1 MICPYCQSENVKI
14 ETFQENTGSNTVS
27 ATTSRYREKGHGVVW
42 WLFIG
47 WWWWFVDLLLWFYLF
62 IPRLILKLCASGW
75 KRKKYVGTSG
85 TVSTTQ
91 NSVGYRTVCTC
102 QSCGRRL
109 ETS

>member
-47 WWWWFVDLLLWFYLF
+47 
-62 IPRLILKLCASGW
+62 
-75 KRKKYVGTSG
+75 
-85 TVSTTQ
+85 
-91 NSVGYRTVCTC
+91 
-102 QSCGRRL
+102 
-109 ETS
+109 